1 MRTLAAH
8 LEVEDEEGPSSEAL
22 QITLKVINLTSL
34 TRS

>member
-1 MRTLAAH
+1 MRILATQ
-8 LEVEDEEGPSSEAL
+8 LEVEDEEVPSSEAL